1 MKSKSG
7 KTEYRRP
14 GYIVLRARLH
24 EQRRFIQVVAG
35 PRQVGKTT
43 MVRQVL
49 ESLRLPIAFASAD
62 EPGLKG
68 SHWIAQQ
75 WDAARLSARQSKDG
89 SVLALDEIQ
98 KIPHW
103 DETIKRLWD
112 EDTAK
117 RILLKVVLLGSAP
130 LLIQQGLT
138 ESLGGRFEIPYQPHW
153 TFKEMRYAFG
163 FTIDEYLYFGGY
175 PGAAPLIADPERWA
189 RYVKDA
195 LIETT
200 IS

>member
-1 MKSKSG
+1 MEGKAI

-14 GYIVLRARLH
+14 GYALLRVLLH

-49 ESLRLPIAFASAD
+49 ESLSQSVTFASAD

-68 SHWIAQQ
+68 SQWIAQQ
-75 WDAARLSARQSKDG
+75 WDGARLAAQQSKEG
-89 SVLALDEIQ
+89 AVLALDEVQ

-130 LLIQQGLT
+130 A
-138 ESLGGRFEIPYQPHW
+138 SHS
-153 TFKEMRYAFG
+153 
-163 FTIDEYLYFGGY
+163 
-175 PGAAPLIADPERWA
+175 A
-189 RYVKDA
+189 RAYRKP
-195 LIETT
+195 
-200 IS
+200 